1 MAVMKILQRYPKN
14 ALSWT
19 SFFFLFP
26 FSFSL
31 WGTYILQQG
40 YFFSY
45 ILVFQLHAGIA
56 EVAAAKAR
64 MFINKPDGSMSLC
77 N

>member
-1 MAVMKILQRYPKN
+1 MVVMKILQRYPKN
-14 ALSWT
+14 LFHWT
-19 SFFFLFP
+19 SLFSFSFFF
-26 FSFSL
+26 FSFL
-31 WGTYILQQG
+31 GTYTATRI
-40 YFFSY
+40 FFSY
-45 ILVFQLHAGIA
+45 IVVFQLHAGIA